1 MWTELYIHSSD
12 SYYTL
17 VFLELLLIVWS
28 VLVQSLYVTFHVL
41 YIDKY
46 WMDIVQSLGSQGI
59 YANLVGV
66 DNINM
71 ITQDVYHFGG

>member
-1 MWTELYIHSSD
+1 MWTKLYIHSSD

-59 YANLVGV
+59 YTNLVGV